1 MPLHCSNSWIQSVT
15 RAHAHSAALRR
26 SGEKDLNRHLK
37 SLRNE
42 RKTERAAL
50 KGQEKKIG
58 VVKSEYLALDW
69 GRDTSLKN
77 HLKSLKESPTNDE
90 KRKKESGGQ
99 GWGVCP
105 CVCTCACLNT

>member
-42 RKTERAAL
+42 RKKDRKSSAKRA
-50 KGQEKKIG
+50 GEKDRCSKKRI
-58 VVKSEYLALDW
+58 L
-69 GRDTSLKN
+69 
-77 HLKSLKESPTNDE
+77 SP
-90 KRKKESGGQ
+90 
-99 GWGVCP
+99 
-105 CVCTCACLNT
+105 